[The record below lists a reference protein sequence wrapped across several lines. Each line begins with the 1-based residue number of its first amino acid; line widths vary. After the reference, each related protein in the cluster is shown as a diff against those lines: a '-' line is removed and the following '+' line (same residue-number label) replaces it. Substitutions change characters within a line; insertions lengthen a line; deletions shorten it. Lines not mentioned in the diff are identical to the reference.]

1 MITISPATVVRLY
14 GAGAGLAL
22 GAYAF
27 VDTQRMVWRNA
38 AETCRTYG
46 TLTPLAREPDAEMFF
61 GPRTRALAGKQR
73 ERRGAIRRLVNA
85 YTYITHA
92 ADGLPQLSYTHAYC
106 PSWPAMHACMQ
117 VQDNEAFTN
126 Y

>member
-1 MITISPATVVRLY
+1 M
-14 GAGAGLAL
+14 AL

-73 ERRGAIRRLVNA
+73 GKRGAA
-85 YTYITHA
+85 
-92 ADGLPQLSYTHAYC
+92 
-106 PSWPAMHACMQ
+106 
-117 VQDNEAFTN
+117 EE
-126 Y
+126 